1 MPEGGQLVIK
11 FILALKHASE
21 QARSTMTLKWQ
32 HDTDRGNRFSTTA
45 GGRID
50 AMTKWIVRY
59 AAEFG
64 DDKAI

>member
-1 MPEGGQLVIK
+1 MQDFGAGLFK
-11 FILALKHASE
+11 NILPNEHVSYRHDNTDTIQIVENRRDAPT
-21 QARSTMTLKWQ
+21 AR
-32 HDTDRGNRFSTTA
+32 GE
-45 GGRID
+45 ID